1 MKVGYAVIGWE
12 IHPNAPGITPSGA
25 LLCKAAR
32 FILSPDGPGFLFA
45 LMPKRHSNKTLI
57 KRKVRYRTFCAE
69 YVKDLNGTRSAI
81 AAGYSKRTAYSKANQ
96 LLKKD
101 EVKAILARL
110 MAKKADKLEISA
122 DKVLGELAKMGFS
135 NMLDYMRADEDPEFR
150 LDFSK
155 LTREQAAAIQEY
167 TVDATGGT
175 GDGERKQVM
184 RTRFKLADKA
194 RSLELLGKYLKL
206 FADRVEVTGLENLAE
221 TLAAARARMG
231 K

>member
-1 MKVGYAVIGWE
+1 MGEGF
-12 IHPNAPGITPSGA
+12 T
-25 LLCKAAR
+25 
-32 FILSPDGPGFLFA
+32 LS
-45 LMPKRHSNKTLI
+45 HSNKTL
-57 KRKVRYRTFCAE
+57 RKVNDRERAFCQE
-69 YVKDLNGTRSAI
+69 YVKDLNGSRAAR
-81 AAGYSKRTAYSKANQ
+81 AAGYSSKGASVRANA
-96 LLKKD
+96 LLKKSR
-101 EVKAILARL
+101 VKALV
-110 MAKKADKLEISA
+110 AKLIAKQANKLEISA

-135 NMLDYMRADEDPEFR
+135 NMLDYMRADEDGEFR

-206 FADRVEVTGLENLAE
+206 FVEKVEVTGLGDLPAV
-221 TLAAARARMG
+221 LAAARARAQG
-231 K
+231 KK